1 MTQTRTASA
10 TGTGTYTVVD
20 IERVVRRVKAD
31 LVMIADSTGGW
42 TPQEAQNYAHDV
54 ELLATAGYL
63 KHVDV
68 TLLSHSVEVKA
79 TRFEVDTDAGG
90 LTCSR
95 PGGVLWPQVPGPFLR
110 IILRYT
116 PDFTA
121 AARAAIKSQ
130 LKINWSPT
138 DVDTSHSTLRSA
150 GGRDYVSNSYG
161 MQRKDW
167 AA

>member
-31 LVMIADSTGGW
+31 LIMIGDSTGGW
-42 TPQEAQNYAHDV
+42 TPETASNYAHDV
-54 ELLATAGYL
+54 EVLAKAGYL
-63 KHVDV
+63 KHVDI
-68 TLLSHSVEVKA
+68 TLLRHGVEVKA
-79 TRFEVDTDAGG
+79 TRFEVDTEAGG

-95 PGGVLWPQVPGPFLR
+95 PGGVLWPKVPGPFLR
-110 IILRYT
+110 IVLRYT
-116 PDFTA
+116 DEYTA
-121 AARAAIKSQ
+121 AARTAIKSQ

-138 DVDTSHSTLRSA
+138 DVDTSHSTLRPA
-150 GGRDYVSNSYG
+150 GGRDYVSNAYG

>member
-54 ELLATAGYL
+54 ELLATAGCL

-68 TLLSHSVEVKA
+68 TLLSHGVEVKA
-79 TRFEVDTDAGG
+79 ARFEVDTDAGG

-95 PGGVLWPQVPGPFLR
+95 PGGVLWPKVPGPFLR

-116 PDFTA
+116 SDFTA

-150 GGRDYVSNSYG
+150 GGRDYVSNTYG
-161 MQRKDW
+161 MQRRDW

>member
-10 TGTGTYTVVD
+10 TATYTVLD
-20 IERVVRRVKAD
+20 IEKVVRRVKAD

-42 TPQEAQNYAHDV
+42 TPEEAQNYAHDV
-54 ELLATAGYL
+54 EVLAMAGYL
-63 KHVDV
+63 QHVDV
-68 TLLSHSVEVKA
+68 TLLSHGVEVMA
-79 TRFEVDTDAGG
+79 TRFEADTEAAG

-95 PGGVLWPQVPGPFLR
+95 PGGVLWPKVPGPFLR
-110 IILRYT
+110 IVLRYT
-116 PDFTA
+116 PDYTT

-138 DVDTSHSTLRSA
+138 DADTSHSTLRSA
-150 GGRDYVSNSYG
+150 GGRDYVSNAYG